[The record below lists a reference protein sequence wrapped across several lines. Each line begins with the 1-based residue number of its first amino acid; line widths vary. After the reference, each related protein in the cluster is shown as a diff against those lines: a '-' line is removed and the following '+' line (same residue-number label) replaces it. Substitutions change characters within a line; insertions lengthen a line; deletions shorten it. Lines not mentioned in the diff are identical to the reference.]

1 MKLITLAL
9 LMTCLLTLN
18 AHAEPKQNPA
28 NGNWYD
34 VVEADGAA
42 LNYWD
47 DAERLAMALGGHL
60 VSIQDSAE
68 QTWIFNN
75 IVSGSNRNYLIGLN
89 DVLAEGSLSWSDGD
103 ASSYAN
109 WRSGYTNTA
118 GKDYAYIRQSDG
130 LWDIGYAKDY
140 RLGIAEIPVA
150 TPEPIS
156 AALFVLGGA
165 ILLRRKCARAQVR
178 K

>member
-9 LMTCLLTLN
+9 LMTCLLTIN

-34 VVEADGAA
+34 VVEADVTA

-60 VSIQDSAE
+60 VAINDAAE
-68 QTWIFNN
+68 QAWIYGTFVKNM
-75 IVSGSNRNYLIGLN
+75 NYWIGLN
-89 DVLAEGSLSWSDGD
+89 DAIVEGSLAWSDGD
-103 ASSYAN
+103 ASSYTN
-109 WRSGYTNTA
+109 WRGGYTNTA

-130 LWDIGYAKDY
+130 LWDLGYPKDY

-150 TPEPIS
+150 TPEPVS
-156 AALFVLGGA
+156 AALFMLGGA
-165 ILLRRKCARAQVR
+165 ILAVRRK